1 MAHISEQPTHI
12 SAEIRRQIGTEANKR
27 YLGALPIFKVD
38 PKLPESFDHLLDG
51 IDHAE
56 TRKRRRTRR

>member
-1 MAHISEQPTHI
+1 MAHISEQPNHI

-38 PKLPESFDHLLDG
+38 PKLPKSLGDLLDG
-51 IDHAE
+51 IENAE
-56 TRKRRRTRR
+56 TRKRRRRRR